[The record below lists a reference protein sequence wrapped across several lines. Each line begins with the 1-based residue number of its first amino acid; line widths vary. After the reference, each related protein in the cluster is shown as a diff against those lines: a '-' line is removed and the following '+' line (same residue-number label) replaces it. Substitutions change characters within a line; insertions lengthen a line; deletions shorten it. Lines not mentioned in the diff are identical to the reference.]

1 MVGGSPT
8 HYWFESS
15 QQLVQYF
22 YMDAKPA
29 FCFRNVSWSYNATK
43 GFILCGND
51 KSATVDQYKQILKL
65 VESDG
70 RTLMYTIQKIA
81 TISDGDNGYKPVYA
95 MIVYKRLT
103 DDELKKMQE
112 SYNYDL
118 NADN

>member
-1 MVGGSPT
+1 MRKR
-8 HYWFESS
+8 
-15 QQLVQYF
+15 Q
-22 YMDAKPA
+22 
-29 FCFRNVSWSYNATK
+29 
-43 GFILCGND
+43 
-51 KSATVDQYKQILKL
+51 SATVDQYKQILKL

-70 RTLMYTIQKIA
+70 KTLMYTIQKIA

-118 NADN
+118 NADNSVPDNSKF